1 MKTTSW
7 TKQAIITFPGNY
19 FPPDYVMFVI
29 AGNWSVSTCHILCSR
44 KGARHAKEN
53 QKLVRTLLSN
63 PGIFLPASRLCE
75 NKFFKGFLSSGKS
88 LITITK

>member
-29 AGNWSVSTCHILCSR
+29 AVNWSISTCNIFCSR
-44 KGARHAKEN
+44 KDTGYAKEN

-63 PGIFLPASRLCE
+63 SGISLRASRLCE
-75 NKFFKGFLSSGKS
+75 NQFFKSFLFSGKS
-88 LITITK
+88 LITILK